1 MQTQEH
7 TANPESMQMERR
19 RFIRHAVDEECQLLF
34 ASSSE
39 RVACRL
45 VDLSLGGCLLR
56 AAEPFRATPQARVE
70 ISFKVR
76 GVAFRFN
83 GVVLWSDGQRQARV
97 HFQEIPGRR
106 RLEFADLLC
115 EVLAANSAKAGKPAE
130 AAAANTAQAKAAPS
144 AVSALPAA
152 AAQPAASLAP
162 PSRSG
167 PLGPPSA
174 PPPTMAKP
182 AAAPQAGAKPAE
194 SAPAAGQPGAPA
206 QAGGRD
212 RRAASRHEV
221 DTSATILLVN
231 IAARLK
237 GRIIDLSLGGC
248 RIRTDERFP
257 VGIYTR
263 IETEFNLEGLPFRLG
278 GVVQAIQGKDVVG
291 IRFLDMSERKKE
303 QLKQLTDELEETLA
317 KNRAAEA
324 VAPVTAPEAPAGEGV
339 SG

>member
-1 MQTQEH
+1 MHEQEH
-7 TANPESMQMERR
+7 AANPESMQMERR

-34 ASSSE
+34 TSSSE

-45 VDLSLGGCLLR
+45 VDLSLGGCLVR
-56 AAEPFRATPQARVE
+56 SAEPFRATPQARVE

-106 RLEFADLLC
+106 RIEFADLLC
-115 EVLAANSAKAGKPAE
+115 EVLAANAAKAGKPAE
-130 AAAANTAQAKAAPS
+130 PVPANIPPAKAAPS
-144 AVSALPAA
+144 GGNAQPAA

-162 PSRSG
+162 PARSG

-182 AAAPQAGAKPAE
+182 VAPPQAVASPAAAQPSGQAGT
-194 SAPAAGQPGAPA
+194 QAPA

-324 VAPVTAPEAPAGEGV
+324 VAPASEEV